1 MINLRQIACLRLY
14 ENTSIVISM
23 VNCSIVGWFESLT
36 KKDELNKRQFPRV
49 YFASLAL
56 VLSVIIF
63 LGDGPLF
70 ISMVGM
76 YVLSIWNYLEL
87 RVNKSK

>member
-1 MINLRQIACLRLY
+1 
-14 ENTSIVISM
+14 M
-23 VNCSIVGWFESLT
+23 VNYSILGWFESIT
-36 KKDELNKRQFPRV
+36 KEDELIKRQFPKV

-63 LGDGPLF
+63 LGDSPLF

-87 RVNKSK
+87 KVNKSK